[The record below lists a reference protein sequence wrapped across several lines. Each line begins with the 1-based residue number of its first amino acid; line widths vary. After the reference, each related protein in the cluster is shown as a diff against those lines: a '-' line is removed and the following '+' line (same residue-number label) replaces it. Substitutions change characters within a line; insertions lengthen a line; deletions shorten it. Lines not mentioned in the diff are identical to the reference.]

1 MIGNNGMVSL
11 SLYLMLRIIREQEW
25 VNFIVMRNILRGD
38 EVMTAIQKTS
48 RKHHFV
54 PRSYL
59 AGFTEGGKKDSPFHV
74 VNKKA
79 QYRTATPASVAYEN
93 DLYNID
99 MPDVAPDYVEK
110 WIGENIEGSAMPVIA
125 EIVRAQILPVK
136 DSEAF
141 VSFMIFTA
149 FLYTRHPI
157 QRNSLDHVTSALSNL
172 IIDMTLSSK
181 EQYEHIIKEMRDAGH
196 IVPDAEY
203 EKLKEHSEDDFIIKA
218 HPNFYLKILF
228 ETLTDAARVIAAR
241 PWDLYISGNKDFV
254 GSDCPFCL
262 VSPDGQPVGLGS
274 KRARIVIPLNRRMAL
289 VSDRTCSGKTLIIDT
304 KAVDELNQIIYR
316 GAYREIYIAD
326 MDKFAK

>member
-1 MIGNNGMVSL
+1 MGQFYSNK
-11 SLYLMLRIIREQEW
+11 E
-25 VNFIVMRNILRGD
+25 FLRGD
-38 EVMTAIQKTS
+38 EVMTAKQKPS

-59 AGFTEGGKKDSPFHV
+59 AGFTEGGNKDSPFHV
-74 VNKKA
+74 VNKRA

-93 DLYNID
+93 DLYKID

-110 WIGENIEGSAMPVIA
+110 WIGDNIEGPAMPVIA
-125 EIVRAQILPVK
+125 EIVRAQILPIK
-136 DSEAF
+136 NSEAF
-141 VSFMIFTA
+141 VSVMIFTA
-149 FLYTRHPI
+149 FLYMRHPI
-157 QRNSLDHVTSALSNL
+157 QRNSLDRVTSALSNL
-172 IIDMTLSSK
+172 VMDMILSSK

-196 IVPDAEY
+196 IVPDAKY
-203 EKLKEHSEDDFIIKA
+203 EKIREHSEDDYIIKA
-218 HPNFYLKILF
+218 HPNFYLEILF
-228 ETLTDAARVIAAR
+228 ETLTDAARLIAAR
-241 PWDLYISGNKDFV
+241 PWDLYISENQDFV

-274 KRARIVIPLNRRMAL
+274 KRARIIIPLNRRMAL

-316 GAYREIYIAD
+316 GAYREIYVAD